1 MSAPPTACCQLLLEG
16 AAAHLLHIG
25 LATCL
30 KPLMY
35 SNGESLVDAV
45 LTIHV
50 HNNVYVQVGVL
61 VGKPAVGSRDILL
74 AAIRTPSQEG
84 QQEVLTVVTSAA
96 GPATGSAK
104 GKKGSSASAKT
115 KSSGPQVAI
124 HIETDWLTEHARQ
137 VYRMLPG
144 GLAVLGLYLFAPE
157 TGYTSAANQLLS
169 TYPSLHTDFLAG
181 TPDAFSTQALSSSS
195 AVAAPAAVADGQ
207 SSQPAVSELLLLH
220 IDSTT
225 CKYSLKST
233 SVSPDTAPST
243 GSLKPCELKFGSSM
257 SSLICLQ
264 ATHDV
269 DMQLPATAG
278 GQQLQEHAQQA
289 VAAEAA
295 RIYSAVGAIDQR
307 VGEGAQVL
315 ADLLPATASID
326 QPVNVDLYYQV
337 TASSTASSSGS
348 LQSTTTPLLG
358 TGQIQGCIYGLAY
371 VHKREPISKA
381 ISQLKCDLVKSLT
394 ARLDLLAD
402 DALSAADTC
411 DLEPAPDKPESDHTN
426 SSKNGSSSSSSD
438 AGAAAP
444 AHPLL
449 TVIGSKYATAKQICL
464 PSRVLLPW
472 VGGLQLCDYLSE
484 GEGPADAVARAN
496 ELLGTSLADS
506 SQVTQIESP
515 AKPTTIK
522 AAAVTVNNT
531 TANQPTSQR
540 SAVAFTPTVIAGAT
554 AAVVALLAATLGYLS
569 LSNS

>member
-1 MSAPPTACCQLLLEG
+1 
-16 AAAHLLHIG
+16 
-25 LATCL
+25 
-30 KPLMY
+30 
-35 SNGESLVDAV
+35 
-45 LTIHV
+45 
-50 HNNVYVQVGVL
+50 
-61 VGKPAVGSRDILL
+61 
-74 AAIRTPSQEG
+74 
-84 QQEVLTVVTSAA
+84 
-96 GPATGSAK
+96 
-104 GKKGSSASAKT
+104 
-115 KSSGPQVAI
+115 
-124 HIETDWLTEHARQ
+124 
-137 VYRMLPG
+137 MLPG

-506 SQVTQIESP
+506 SQVGAHMQPAETCCDRTFTFDRGLTCDRSLACCTHSTASTTLWPGCSSAACMQVHAASCLLLCYTLLNVVECSRLFVAVYNHILMTGYHQSGCSSHGYRGDLLQQSPVQPHFETFHMIRVVVLLQVTQIESP